1 MKSVS
6 LALNLCMLEDNG
18 NDKIKINQGAQIH
31 HKMYYRY
38 FRLHRHSIIS
48 T

>member
-6 LALNLCMLEDNG
+6 LALNVCMLEDNG
-18 NDKIKINQGAQIH
+18 NDKIKIDQGVQRH
-31 HKMYYRY
+31 HKVHYRY